1 MTVSSIGR
9 LVSSSREPWFRQRPV
24 VALGVAGVLYV
35 VVFLLRVLA
44 GGPDDA
50 YALLFV
56 LPVALVAITF
66 GMRAGLA
73 GGLVGVALTV
83 VWVVVDDVSLSPT
96 GWASRILPLLLL
108 GGLLGDAS
116 DRLRR
121 ADAEKRRLEA
131 AALLYREAIE
141 INDSLVQG
149 MAAARWA
156 LEVGRLDAGLRTLE
170 LTIAQ
175 AEELVSGLIRQ
186 ADMGGSSA
194 AAIDPASP
202 LRAGTEE
209 LGGSR

>member
-1 MTVSSIGR
+1 MTVSSIGQ
-9 LVSSSREPWFRQRPV
+9 LVGTSREPWFRQRPV
-24 VALGVAGVLYV
+24 VAFGIAGLLYALVLS
-35 VVFLLRVLA
+35 LRLSA
-44 GGPDDA
+44 GGPDDP
-50 YALLFV
+50 YTLLLV

-73 GGLVGVALTV
+73 GGLVAVALIV
-83 VWVVVDDVSLSPT
+83 IWVVVDDVSLSAM

-108 GGLLGDAS
+108 GGLIGDAS

-121 ADAEKRRLEA
+121 ADSEKRRLEA

-149 MAAARWA
+149 MAAAQWA
-156 LEVGRLDAGLRTLE
+156 LQAGRLDAGLRTLE
-170 LTIAQ
+170 QTIVL

-194 AAIDPASP
+194 PAIDPVSSA
-202 LRAGTEE
+202 RAEE
-209 LGGSR
+209 FGGSR

>member
-1 MTVSSIGR
+1 MTVSSIGQ
-9 LVSSSREPWFRQRPV
+9 LVKASREPWFRQRPV
-24 VALGVAGVLYV
+24 VALGVAGLLYGLVLS
-35 VVFLLRVLA
+35 LRLSA

-50 YALLFV
+50 YSLLYV
-56 LPVALVAITF
+56 LPVGLVAITF

-73 GGLVGVALTV
+73 GGLVAVALIV
-83 VWVVVDDVSLSPT
+83 IWVVVDDVSLSAT

-116 DRLRR
+116 DRVRR
-121 ADAEKRRLEA
+121 ADVEKRRLES

-156 LEVGRLDAGLRTLE
+156 LEAGLLDAGLRTLE
-170 LTIAQ
+170 QTIVQ

-202 LRAGTEE
+202 LRAITAE
-209 LGGSR
+209 GGGAQ

>member
-1 MTVSSIGR
+1 MTVSSIGQ
-9 LVSSSREPWFRQRPV
+9 LVRASREPWFRQRPV
-24 VALGVAGVLYV
+24 VALGVAALLYALVLS
-35 VVFLLRVLA
+35 LRLSA
-44 GGPDDA
+44 GGPDEA
-50 YALLFV
+50 YSLLYV

-66 GMRAGLA
+66 GLRAGLA
-73 GGLVGVALTV
+73 GGLVAVALTV
-83 VWVVVDDVSLSPT
+83 VWVVVDDVSLGLT
-96 GWASRILPLLLL
+96 GWGSRILPLLLL

-156 LEVGRLDAGLRTLE
+156 LEAGRPEAGLRTLE
-170 LTIAQ
+170 LTIVQ

-194 AAIDPASP
+194 AAIDPAAP
-202 LRAGTEE
+202 LRTGAEE
-209 LGGSR
+209 VGGSP

>member
-1 MTVSSIGR
+1 VSSIGQ
-9 LVSSSREPWFRQRPV
+9 LVSSPREPWFRQRPV
-24 VALGVAGVLYV
+24 VALGVAGVLYAL
-35 VVFLLRVLA
+35 VFSIRVLA

-56 LPVALVAITF
+56 LPVALVAVTF

-73 GGLVGVALTV
+73 GGLVGVALIV
-83 VWVVVDDVSLSPT
+83 VWVVVEDVSLSAT
-96 GWASRILPLLLL
+96 GWASRILPLLFL
-108 GGLLGDAS
+108 GGLVGDAS

-156 LEVGRLDAGLRTLE
+156 LEAGRLNAGLRTLE
-170 LTIAQ
+170 LTIVQ

-186 ADMGGSSA
+186 ADMAGSSA

-202 LRAGTEE
+202 LRIGAEE
-209 LGGSR
+209 AGGSS

>member
-1 MTVSSIGR
+1 MTVSSIGQLAR
-9 LVSSSREPWFRQRPV
+9 TSREPWFRQRPV
-24 VALGVAGVLYV
+24 VALGVAGMLYALVLS
-35 VVFLLRVLA
+35 LRLSA

-50 YALLFV
+50 YSLLYV
-56 LPVALVAITF
+56 LPVALVAISF

-73 GGLVGVALTV
+73 GGLAAVALTV
-83 VWVVVDDVSLSPT
+83 VWVVVDDVNLSLT
-96 GWASRILPLLLL
+96 GWGSRIVPLLLL

-156 LEVGRLDAGLRTLE
+156 LEAGRLEAGLRTLE
-170 LTIAQ
+170 QTIVQ

-202 LRAGTEE
+202 LRAITKDGGGT
-209 LGGSR
+209 R

>member
-35 VVFLLRVLA
+35 LVFLLRVLA

-50 YALLFV
+50 YSLLFV
-56 LPVALVAITF
+56 LPVALVAVTY

-73 GGLVGVALTV
+73 AGFAGVALTA

-96 GWASRILPLLLL
+96 GWGSRILPFLLL

-156 LEVGRLDAGLRTLE
+156 LEAGRVDAGLHTLE
-170 LTIAQ
+170 QTIVQ
-175 AEELVSGLIRQ
+175 AETLVSGLIRQ
-186 ADMGGSSA
+186 ADMGGSSP

-202 LRAGTEE
+202 LRPGTEE
-209 LGGSR
+209 VGGSR